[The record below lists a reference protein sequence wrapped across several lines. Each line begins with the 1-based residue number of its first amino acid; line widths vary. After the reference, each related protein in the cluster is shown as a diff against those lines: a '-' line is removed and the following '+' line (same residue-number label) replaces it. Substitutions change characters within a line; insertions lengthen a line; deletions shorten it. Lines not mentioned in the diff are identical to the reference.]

1 MSRIR
6 SGQLRRPPQMS
17 QTSGISAIMLDVLV
31 ALIPAW
37 CMAIF
42 LYGFRVV
49 VLTAVSVATCVLC
62 EYWYERLM
70 KRPIT
75 IRDLS
80 ACVTGLM
87 LAMTMPVTAPYWAPI
102 LGGAFAIIVVKQFYG
117 GLGRNF
123 LNPALAGRMLLTT
136 FPMLM
141 TNWTDALHRV
151 SVFST
156 VDVVAAAT
164 PMAYLHEGVL
174 PPHRLSQLLLG
185 QQAGSLGEVSAFMLL
200 LGGGYLVLRR
210 VISVRIPLSFLGTVA
225 VLTLL
230 FPQGNDPVR
239 WMLTQML
246 SGGLIFGAIFMA
258 TDYTTSPVT
267 PKGHV
272 LFGVGCGVLTFLLR
286 QFGSYPEG
294 VGWAILTMNGSVWLV
309 DRAGIPRRFGD
320 RAFVPT
326 RHFLARARRSVSQ
339 IKFVRP
345 QLKLPHFVKADGSV
359 AGEAHLDQYRA
370 WGKSCGVLAAV
381 IAVVVLGLNG
391 LSQLTGLD
399 TARAELV
406 EQRELLR
413 QVMPEASYRSETPY
427 RSPYALSI
435 TAGYSDDEMIGY
447 CVEVQTHG
455 FGGPIT
461 MVVGVDLDGKV
472 TGVAVTDHSET
483 RNMGTKAME
492 KDYLDQYVGRS
503 GTIRM
508 SGSNCVDAVSGA
520 TATSKAITAGVNRAL
535 AIVANLDPEDDQP
548 YEDGEV

>member
-1 MSRIR
+1 MSKIR
-6 SGQLRRPPQMS
+6 SGLRRRPPQLS

-31 ALIPAW
+31 ALLPAW
-37 CMAIF
+37 GMAIY
-42 LYGFRVV
+42 LYGLRVV
-49 VLTAVSVATCVLC
+49 MLTLISVTTCVLC

-75 IRDLS
+75 VHDLS

-87 LAMTMPVTAPYWAPI
+87 LAMTLPVTAPYWAPM

-123 LNPALAGRMLLTT
+123 LNPALAGRMLLNT
-136 FPMLM
+136 FPSVMSD
-141 TNWTDALHRV
+141 WTDALYRV

-156 VDVVAAAT
+156 ADVVSAAT
-164 PMAYLHEGVL
+164 PLSYLHEGVL

-185 QQAGSLGEVSAFMLL
+185 QQSGCLGEVSAFMLL

-210 VISVRIPLSFLGTVA
+210 VISPRIPLSFLGTVA
-225 VLTLL
+225 LLTFL
-230 FPQGNDPVR
+230 FPQGNEPVR
-239 WMLTQML
+239 WMFTQLL
-246 SGGLIFGAIFMA
+246 SGGLIFGALFMA

-272 LFGVGCGVLTFLLR
+272 LFGAGCGVLTFLLR

-294 VGWAILTMNGSVWLV
+294 VGWAILTMNGCVWLL
-309 DRAGIPRRFGD
+309 DRAGVPRRFGA

-326 RHFLARARRSVSQ
+326 RRLLVRVKKSLSQ

-345 QLKLPHFVKADGSV
+345 QLKMPHFVNADGSV
-359 AGEAHLDQYRA
+359 AGEAHLDQMRV
-370 WGKSCGVLAAV
+370 WGKSCGVLAALV
-381 IAVVVLGLNG
+381 AAVAVGLTA
-391 LSQLTGLD
+391 LSQLTSLD
-399 TARAELV
+399 TARGELV
-406 EQRELLR
+406 QQRALLQ
-413 QVMPEASYRSETPY
+413 QVMPQAAYRTETPY
-427 RSPYALSI
+427 HSPYALSI
-435 TAGYSDDEMIGY
+435 TAGYSEDEMVGY
-447 CVEVQTHG
+447 CVEVQTNG
-455 FGGPIT
+455 FGGVIT

-483 RNMGTKAME
+483 DSVGGLALTQ
-492 KDYLDQYVGRS
+492 DYLEGYVGLS
-503 GTIRM
+503 GTIRL
-508 SGSNCVDAVSGA
+508 SGDNAVDALSGA

-535 AIVANLDPEDDQP
+535 AIVAGLDPDIETP